1 MQIYL
6 YSILRLTR
14 MNLFEIKHWFI
25 HILKA
30 KNEHSLHSPF
40 MFELYNSCIKNKS
53 KQIEKLIISLGKHYS
68 KDNINIVN
76 NIEEIIE
83 ILPKSEDKILIYPS
97 QYKNKSR
104 ETEFKEIINSPNTRV
119 IVDLFSLALIINNPK
134 LKKQYYR
141 LR

>member
-1 MQIYL
+1 
-6 YSILRLTR
+6 

-40 MFELYNSCIKNKS
+40 MFELYYSCIKNKS

-104 ETEFKEIINSPNTRV
+104 KTEFKEIINSPNTRV

>member
-1 MQIYL
+1 
-6 YSILRLTR
+6 
-14 MNLFEIKHWFI
+14 MNLFKLKHWFI

-104 ETEFKEIINSPNTRV
+104 KTEFKEIINSPNTRV

>member
-1 MQIYL
+1 
-6 YSILRLTR
+6 

-30 KNEHSLHSPF
+30 KNEYSIHSPF

-53 KQIEKLIISLGKHYS
+53 KHIEKLIISLGKHYS

-83 ILPKSEDKILIYPS
+83 ILPQCEDKILIYPS

-104 ETEFKEIINSPNTRV
+104 KTEFKEIINSPNTRV

>member
-1 MQIYL
+1 
-6 YSILRLTR
+6 
-14 MNLFEIKHWFI
+14 MNLFKLKHWFI

-68 KDNINIVN
+68 KDNIKTVN

-83 ILPKSEDKILIYPS
+83 ILPQCEDKILIYPS

-104 ETEFKEIINSPNTRV
+104 KTEFKEIINSPNTRV